1 MLKAPL
7 KRVMGSCRGCVC
19 GTVER
24 WGCGHAQQEYELAC
38 VVDVVD
44 VVTKSA
50 HVSRGRSAWHKECTS
65 TRTHARTRIHSLAF
79 SKFERGHETRTWHR
93 LHAATHRK
101 ETGRHGERESRGAQD
116 GHTSIQQ

>member
-1 MLKAPL
+1 MLKLHL

-24 WGCGHAQQEYELAC
+24 WGCDHAQQEYELAC

-50 HVSRGRSAWHKECTS
+50 HVSRTHAQGVHEHTHP
-65 TRTHARTRIHSLAF
+65 RTHAHPLARIQ
-79 SKFERGHETRTWHR
+79 RV
-93 LHAATHRK
+93 
-101 ETGRHGERESRGAQD
+101 
-116 GHTSIQQ
+116 